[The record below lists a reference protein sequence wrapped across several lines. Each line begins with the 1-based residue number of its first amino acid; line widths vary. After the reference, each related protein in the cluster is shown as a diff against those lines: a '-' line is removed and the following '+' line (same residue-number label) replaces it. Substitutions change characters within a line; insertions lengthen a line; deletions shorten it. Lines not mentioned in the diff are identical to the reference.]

1 MNIIVNHPTDVYS
14 VDNLQT
20 DDPRVQLKC
29 NKTLPIKVIK
39 LLDCFGNKSVT
50 EFVLKVS
57 RFPEIASLPSFH
69 SEIPVYFVD
78 DPRVQLKC
86 NKTLPI
92 KVIKLLDCFGNKSVT
107 EFVLKV
113 SRFPEIASLPSFHSE
128 IPVYFVVDLFSNTS
142 ISPQLKTTQIHYPLN
157 DSSNLF
163 WNQEYKVL
171 LLPATL
177 AFFTL
182 ISIQII
188 LCGLWF
194 SNSITQKLMKCF
206 KKHKYKHHNVQL
218 QTNDIYK
225 NYQIDKDLNRSHS
238 IQSNDKTTKL
248 PILNYETKSNVNL
261 CCQSK
266 PSLLI
271 NKYNLNNIE
280 KQQNSLNSHWLI
292 HFNQFDNDIS
302 FYKFNDQQSE
312 PNVFRSNKSEKL
324 LFNFQK
330 NLIHQTIPDTSTI
343 LCNCINQSNNNMKLR
358 PNQELLIPV
367 SIYLNKN
374 IMKD

>member
-1 MNIIVNHPTDVYS
+1 MEFKH
-14 VDNLQT
+14 
-20 DDPRVQLKC
+20 
-29 NKTLPIKVIK
+29 
-39 LLDCFGNKSVT
+39 LLLSFFFTRLLYFKSV
-50 EFVLKVS
+50 FFS
-57 RFPEIASLPSFH
+57 FYYSL
-69 SEIPVYFVD
+69 
-78 DPRVQLKC
+78 
-86 NKTLPI
+86 
-92 KVIKLLDCFGNKSVT
+92 
-107 EFVLKV
+107 
-113 SRFPEIASLPSFHSE
+113 
-128 IPVYFVVDLFSNTS
+128 VDLFSNTS

-271 NKYNLNNIE
+271 NKYNLNNVE
-280 KQQNSLNSHWLI
+280 KQQNSLNSNWLI

-358 PNQELLIPV
+358 QNQELLIPV